1 MRRKSTI
8 PELQELYTK
17 WETKRNIIHERQ
29 YIDSKE
35 LKQVNSNLSNITY
48 KIKKLKLSDCQCE
61 V

>member
-35 LKQVNSNLSNITY
+35 LKQVNSNMSNITY
-48 KIKKLKLSDCQCE
+48 KIKKLKLSE
-61 V
+61 NN